1 MEEFR
6 DNINSLANTGHIE
19 NILIGIAY
27 WLAVIVV
34 ILFVF
39 YIAVKINNYRL
50 YKRHGK
56 NDKDDFFLS

>member
-1 MEEFR
+1 M
-6 DNINSLANTGHIE
+6 E
-19 NILIGIAY
+19 NILIAVIY

-50 YKRHGK
+50 YKRNSK
-56 NDKDDFFLS
+56 VELDDFLD

>member
-6 DNINSLANTGHIE
+6 DNIDSLSNTGALE
-19 NILIGIAY
+19 NLLIAIIY

-50 YKRHGK
+50 YRRHGMM
-56 NDKDDFFLS
+56 DKDDFLK

>member
-1 MEEFR
+1 MEELR
-6 DNINSLANTGHIE
+6 DNIDSLSNTGALE
-19 NILIGIAY
+19 NLLIAIIY

-50 YKRHGK
+50 YRRHGMM
-56 NDKDDFFLS
+56 DKDDFLK

>member
-1 MEEFR
+1 MEDFRENIEFFTH
-6 DNINSLANTGHIE
+6 TGAIE

-39 YIAVKINNYRL
+39 FSVNRKLNL
-50 YKRHGK
+50 KRNRK
-56 NDKDDFFLS
+56 L

>member
-6 DNINSLANTGHIE
+6 DNINNLSNTGNIE
-19 NILIGIAY
+19 NVLIAIAY

-39 YIAVKINNYRL
+39 YIAVKLNNWRL

-56 NDKDDFFLS
+56 GEKDDYLL

>member
-1 MEEFR
+1 MEELR
-6 DNINSLANTGHIE
+6 ENIGSLSNTGSIE
-19 NILIGIAY
+19 NILIAIAY

-50 YKRHGK
+50 YKKEKKER
-56 NDKDDFFLS
+56 DEFL

>member
-1 MEEFR
+1 MEELR
-6 DNINSLANTGHIE
+6 ENIDSLSHTGTME
-19 NILIGIAY
+19 NILIAIIY

-50 YKRHGK
+50 YKRNSK
-56 NDKDDFFLS
+56 VELDDFLD

>member
-6 DNINSLANTGHIE
+6 ENINTLSNTGNIE
-19 NILIGIAY
+19 NILVGIIY

-34 ILFVF
+34 ILLVF

-50 YKRHGK
+50 YRRHGK
-56 NDKDDFFLS
+56 GAKDDFLR

>member
-6 DNINSLANTGHIE
+6 DNINSLSNTGTIE
-19 NILIGIAY
+19 NILIAIAY

-39 YIAVKINNYRL
+39 YVAVKINNYRQ
-50 YKRHGK
+50 YRRHGK
-56 NDKDDFFLS
+56 VEKDDFLN

>member
-6 DNINSLANTGHIE
+6 DNIDSLSNTGTIE
-19 NILIGIAY
+19 NLLIAIIY

-50 YKRHGK
+50 YRRHGMM
-56 NDKDDFFLS
+56 DKDDFLK